1 MCIHV
6 LTSPNNIIHLHIY
19 FIHKKKKLIYI
30 ILCILDMLLHVHG
43 SVEIKLISMACEI
56 QHNRQE
62 KNKHNEH

>member
-1 MCIHV
+1 MYIRHV
-6 LTSPNNIIHLHIY
+6 AT
-19 FIHKKKKLIYI
+19 
-30 ILCILDMLLHVHG
+30 VHG

>member
-1 MCIHV
+1 
-6 LTSPNNIIHLHIY
+6 
-19 FIHKKKKLIYI
+19 
-30 ILCILDMLLHVHG
+30 MLLHVHG